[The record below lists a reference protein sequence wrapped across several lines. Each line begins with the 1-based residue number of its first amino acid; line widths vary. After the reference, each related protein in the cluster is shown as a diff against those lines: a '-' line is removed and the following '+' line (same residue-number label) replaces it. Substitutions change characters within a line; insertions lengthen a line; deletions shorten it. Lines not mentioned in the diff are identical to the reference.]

1 MRKEIQTNL
10 QYVDA
15 LNEWDPFQLKLGGYE
30 TEIADTIQAVH
41 ELDDLNK
48 LAARIQAIYE
58 FSFEK
63 LIPMESCLYIAE
75 KLLFI
80 KANESCSI

>member
-1 MRKEIQTNL
+1 MRKELQTNL
-10 QYVDA
+10 HYVDA
-15 LNEWDPFQLKLGGYE
+15 LNEWDPFHLKLGGYE

-41 ELDDLNK
+41 ELDDPNK
-48 LAARIQAIYE
+48 LAERIQAIYE

-63 LIPMESCLYIAE
+63 LIPMESCLNIAK

>member
-1 MRKEIQTNL
+1 MRKELQTNL

-15 LNEWDPFQLKLGGYE
+15 LNEWDPFQLKSGGYE
-30 TEIADTIQAVH
+30 TEIADTVQAVH
-41 ELDDLNK
+41 ELNDTNK
-48 LAARIQAIYE
+48 LAERIQAIYE

-63 LIPMESCLYIAE
+63 LIPMESCLKMADQ
-75 KLLFI
+75 LLTI

>member
-1 MRKEIQTNL
+1 MRKELQTNL

-15 LNEWDPFQLKLGGYE
+15 LNEWDPFQLKTGGYE
-30 TEIADTIQAVH
+30 TEIADTVQAVH
-41 ELDDLNK
+41 ELNDTNK
-48 LAARIQAIYE
+48 LAERIQAIYE

-63 LIPMESCLYIAE
+63 LIPMESCLKMADQ
-75 KLLFI
+75 LLTI

>member
-41 ELDDLNK
+41 ELEDPNK

-63 LIPMESCLYIAE
+63 LIPMESCLSIAE